1 MQRWNSGSQGSGVR
15 LCSLPPLVSISSSK
29 KYPTKLM
36 FQLETIWS
44 LPSNVVHIS
53 NTVCI
58 FYSNIQNKRS
68 FRCWPERIPSAASC
82 EATSLDLESP
92 ASASALCQVHSGTA
106 ARLMQWVG
114 EKGEKKKQQSLQC
127 HAHPLDNRH
136 QRGKEL
142 QSPRCAARAPQF
154 RLLSLPRTAVA
165 LSAPAAALFNI

>member
-44 LPSNVVHIS
+44 LPSNVAHIS

-68 FRCWPERIPSAASC
+68 FRCWPERISSAASC

-114 EKGEKKKQQSLQC
+114 EKGEKKEATIPPVSRTSIRQQ
-127 HAHPLDNRH
+127 APAR
-136 QRGKEL
+136 QRTAKPEVCS
-142 QSPRCAARAPQF
+142 QSPA
-154 RLLSLPRTAVA
+154 
-165 LSAPAAALFNI
+165 I

>member
-114 EKGEKKKQQSLQC
+114 EKGEKKEATIPPVSRTSIRQQ
-127 HAHPLDNRH
+127 APAR
-136 QRGKEL
+136 QRTAKPEVCS
-142 QSPRCAARAPQF
+142 QSPAIQTPLIAQDSSSS
-154 RLLSLPRTAVA
+154 LS
-165 LSAPAAALFNI
+165 SSCSII